1 MRSRCGSRLWFGVG
15 NKVLFIVRV
24 QVSVVVKV
32 GLWVR
37 IRIRVNV
44 LFERGG
50 KVGVWDVVKVGFGVM
65 ARLEDLRRDEN
76 IY

>member
-1 MRSRCGSRLWFGVG
+1 MLRSRCGSRLWFGVG

-37 IRIRVNV
+37 IRVNV

-65 ARLEDLRRDEN
+65 ARLEDLIRDEN